1 MSDSAPILRFDV
13 FELDTA
19 AGELRRRG
27 DRVKLPP
34 QPFRVLELLVRRGGE
49 VLTRADIRERIWSDS
64 FVDFEQGLN
73 FCIRQIREA
82 LGDTAEAPRFIET
95 LPRRGYRFLL
105 PVETPPPA
113 EPKAIR
119 SLIVLPF
126 RMLRPDPGTD
136 FLAFSLPEAL
146 TTSLSG
152 LKSLVVRSSLAAS
165 RFADGTQDLKT
176 IAAEAHV
183 DLIVTGTLLSTGDE
197 IRVTAQL
204 TDAATGTLM
213 CSLSTQTSIGNVFRL
228 QDELTECL
236 VDALSLE
243 LTSREQRILR
253 HDVPADPKAY
263 EYYLRGNQFSRE
275 SKQWG
280 AARDLYLRSVEAD
293 PCYAPAWARL
303 GRIHHVM
310 AKYLTTGN
318 EDGLKQAEV
327 AFRQALDLNP
337 DLAIAHKFY
346 AQLEVDL
353 GRAGDAMARLLPR
366 AQGAADPEILAA
378 LISPLRYCGLL
389 EASAAAYARAVALEP
404 TIRTSIVHT
413 WFLQRDHK
421 RVASTKLE
429 DNPYIVAV
437 SLAEV
442 GRGSEAV
449 AALRTLEEKIKT
461 RMRDFMMAARTMIEG
476 DAAGSVAAVRRIV
489 ASEFRD
495 SEGLFYLTRHLAHL
509 NQIDEALELF
519 ERVVGGGIFCYP
531 AMSND
536 PWLDPIRDSPEFMKL
551 LETAEQQH
559 QVAEKEFTR
568 LEGDRILWIGTRP
581 ANASVGIV

>member
-1 MSDSAPILRFDV
+1 
-13 FELDTA
+13 
-19 AGELRRRG
+19 
-27 DRVKLPP
+27 
-34 QPFRVLELLVRRGGE
+34 
-49 VLTRADIRERIWSDS
+49 
-64 FVDFEQGLN
+64 
-73 FCIRQIREA
+73 
-82 LGDTAEAPRFIET
+82 
-95 LPRRGYRFLL
+95 
-105 PVETPPPA
+105 
-113 EPKAIR
+113 
-119 SLIVLPF
+119 
-126 RMLRPDPGTD
+126 
-136 FLAFSLPEAL
+136 
-146 TTSLSG
+146 
-152 LKSLVVRSSLAAS
+152 
-165 RFADGTQDLKT
+165 
-176 IAAEAHV
+176 
-183 DLIVTGTLLSTGDE
+183 
-197 IRVTAQL
+197 
-204 TDAATGTLM
+204 
-213 CSLSTQTSIGNVFRL
+213 
-228 QDELTECL
+228 
-236 VDALSLE
+236 
-243 LTSREQRILR
+243 
-253 HDVPADPKAY
+253 
-263 EYYLRGNQFSRE
+263 
-275 SKQWG
+275 
-280 AARDLYLRSVEAD
+280 
-293 PCYAPAWARL
+293 
-303 GRIHHVM
+303 
-310 AKYLTTGN
+310 
-318 EDGLKQAEV
+318 
-327 AFRQALDLNP
+327 
-337 DLAIAHKFY
+337 
-346 AQLEVDL
+346 
-353 GRAGDAMARLLPR
+353 MARLLPR

-421 RVASTKLE
+421 RVASSKLE

-449 AALRTLEEKIKT
+449 AALRTLEEKIKS

-536 PWLDPIRDSPEFMKL
+536 PWLDPIRDRPEFMKL

-568 LEGDRILWIGTRP
+568 IEGDRILWIGTRP